1 MRRKTTRLTFTEE
14 ELANPKVRRAAK
26 KATRAADRADK
37 AKAKLSTRAPPKR
50 GLKMDA
56 DKAKERSAQLRFG
69 KAEFSEEI
77 AKPKRRKPGAEALLG
92 GEAHRQID
100 KQNQDENAGVQAAH
114 EGERLAEGAAKK
126 LKDGKYSKKLKA

>member
-1 MRRKTTRLTFTEE
+1 MKRKTTRLTFTEE

-69 KAEFSEEI
+69 KAEFGEEI
-77 AKPKRRKPGAEALLG
+77 VKPKRRKPGAEALLD
-92 GEAHRQID
+92 RQ
-100 KQNQDENAGVQAAH
+100 
-114 EGERLAEGAAKK
+114 AEPG
-126 LKDGKYSKKLKA
+126 